1 MDFGNVRF
9 CYDIGTANGKP
20 FVKGGTKVQIQND
33 KLKDHIIE
41 RPLQMLDL
49 SKWDESDKSN
59 LQDRKLMAMVKSEI
73 DIKLNS
79 FGLKIRRLENDISG
93 LRRKIIKLETKE
105 KK

>member
-1 MDFGNVRF
+1 MIR
-9 CYDIGTANGKP
+9 
-20 FVKGGTKVQIQND
+20 
-33 KLKDHIIE
+33 
-41 RPLQMLDL
+41 
-49 SKWDESDKSN
+49 SN

-79 FGLKIRRLENDISG
+79 FGLKIRRLENDVSC

>member
-1 MDFGNVRF
+1 MIR
-9 CYDIGTANGKP
+9 
-20 FVKGGTKVQIQND
+20 
-33 KLKDHIIE
+33 
-41 RPLQMLDL
+41 
-49 SKWDESDKSN
+49 SN